1 MCVSV
6 VGVKIWNIIDNNIA
20 DIEPLQNF
28 FLKMYK
34 SYILR
39 CYNSQ
44 VNLRSETVS
53 TVHEHS

>member
-44 VNLRSETVS
+44 VNLRSETEYS
-53 TVHEHS
+53 A